1 MKIFKIIAA
10 SIICLAILTSCTGDS
25 SNVVIS
31 AEGTQSADISAN
43 MYNYWAST
51 SKANFIHSY
60 TDIKDTD
67 EFWQS
72 EYEEG
77 KTYAQY
83 LDSLVLEDI
92 KTTAVCLSL
101 YNEMRLSLTDSQREA
116 IDKNINGYLTEYAN
130 GNKNILNNALSA
142 YGANMTILRAVKEA
156 EAKRTL
162 VYDFLFSEGGEK
174 ALTAEDYEKYYQDN
188 YYRFQ
193 IIYIN
198 NKYEYV
204 LDEKGNYTTNADG
217 TYVTRALSGDSL
229 DQKNQTIKNVS
240 DKIAA
245 GEDFDLLY
253 NAYSEEKAYANGY
266 YFTAS
271 DSYTNAVFYKL
282 IGDIAAIEIG
292 ETVISE
298 YDSGTYIMKRLPLDE
313 GAWNQSIN
321 KDFFGSFK
329 AIASNAAFR
338 VFCAE
343 RFDKLT
349 IDTET
354 ISRYSVSRVKAN
366 DLF

>member
-1 MKIFKIIAA
+1 MKILKILAA
-10 SIICLAILTSCTGDS
+10 ALLCASLLASCTGDS

-51 SKANFIHSY
+51 SKANFMYSY
-60 TDIKDTD
+60 TDIEDTD

-101 YNEMRLSLTDSQREA
+101 YNEMRLSLTESQKKA
-116 IDKNINGYLTEYAN
+116 IDNTIDGYLTEYAG
-130 GNKNILNNALSA
+130 GNKNTLNSALSA
-142 YGANMTILRAVKEA
+142 YGANMTILRQVKEA

-162 VYDFLFSEGGEK
+162 VYDYLYSEGGEK
-174 ALTAEDYEKYYQDN
+174 ALTSRDYEKYYQDN
-188 YYRFQ
+188 YYHFQ

-204 LDEKGNYTTNADG
+204 LDADGNYTTNADG
-217 TYVTRALSGDSL
+217 TYVTRALSGDALEKKAQS
-229 DQKNQTIKNVS
+229 IKAVA
-240 DKIAA
+240 DGIAA
-245 GEDFDLLY
+245 GEDFDSLF
-253 NAYSEEKAYANGY
+253 NTYSEQKTYANGY

-271 DSYTNAVFYKL
+271 DSYSNAIFYKL
-282 IGDIAAIEIG
+282 IGDISEIEVG
-292 ETVISE
+292 ETVTSE

-313 GAWNQSIN
+313 GAWNQSVN
-321 KDFFGSFK
+321 KDFFNTFK
-329 AIASNAAFR
+329 TLASNAAFR
-338 VFCAE
+338 VFTAE
-343 RFDKLT
+343 QFERLSV
-349 IDTET
+349 DTEL
-354 ISRYSVSRVKAN
+354 ISKYSVAKVNSN

>member
-10 SIICLAILTSCTGDS
+10 TLVCLALLASCTGDS
-25 SNVVIS
+25 SDVVIS
-31 AEGTQSADISAN
+31 YDGTTSADISAN

-51 SKANFIHSY
+51 SKANFIYSY
-60 TDIKDTD
+60 TDIKDTE

-72 EYEEG
+72 EYEDG

-116 IDKNINGYLTEYAN
+116 IDKNIDGYLSEYAG
-130 GNKNILNNALSA
+130 GNKNTLNRALSA
-142 YGANMTILRAVKEA
+142 YGANMTILREIKEA

-174 ALTAEDYEKYYQDN
+174 ALSAEDYEKYYQDN
-188 YYRFQ
+188 YYHFQ

-204 LDEKGNYTTNADG
+204 LDDKGNYTTNADG
-217 TYVTRALSGDSL
+217 TYVTRALSGDAL
-229 DQKNQTIKNVS
+229 DKKNQSIKNVT
-240 DKIAA
+240 DGIEA
-245 GEDFDLLY
+245 GEDFDSLF
-253 NAYSEEKAYANGY
+253 NTYSEQKTYANGY

-271 DSYTNAVFYKL
+271 DSYANAVFYKL
-282 IGDIAAIEIG
+282 IADIAETEIG
-292 ETVISE
+292 ETVVSE

-313 GAWNQSIN
+313 NAWNQSIN
-321 KDFFGSFK
+321 KDFFNSFK
-329 AIASNAAFR
+329 TLAANAAFR

-343 RFDKLT
+343 QFDALT
-349 IDTET
+349 IDAEL
-354 ISRYSVSRVKAN
+354 ISKYSVSKIKAN

>member
-10 SIICLAILTSCTGDS
+10 MLTCVVLLASCTGDS
-25 SNVVIS
+25 INVVIS
-31 AEGTQSADISAN
+31 AKDTQSADITAN

-51 SKANFIHSY
+51 SKANFMHSY
-60 TDIKDTD
+60 TDIEDTD
-67 EFWQS
+67 EFWHS

-77 KTYAQY
+77 KTYAEY

-101 YNEMRLSLTDSQREA
+101 YNEMRLSLTESQREA
-116 IDKNINGYLTEYAN
+116 IDNTINGYLSEYAG
-130 GNKNILNNALSA
+130 GNKNTLNNALSA
-142 YGANMTILRAVKEA
+142 YGANMSILREVKEA

-174 ALTAEDYEKYYQDN
+174 ALRDEDYEKYYQEN
-188 YYRFQ
+188 YYHFQ

-204 LDEKGNYTTNADG
+204 LDSKGNYTTNADG
-217 TYVTRALSGDSL
+217 TYVTRALSGDAL
-229 DQKNQTIKNVS
+229 DAKNQSIKTVC

-245 GEDFDLLY
+245 GEDFDSLF
-253 NAYSEEKAYANGY
+253 NTYSEQKTYTNGY

-271 DSYTNAVFYKL
+271 DSYSNAVFYKL
-282 IGDIAAIEIG
+282 IGDISSIEEG
-292 ETVISE
+292 ETTVAE

-313 GAWNQSIN
+313 NAWNQSIN
-321 KDFFGSFK
+321 KDFFNSFETL
-329 AIASNAAFR
+329 AANAAFR
-338 VFCAE
+338 VFTSE
-343 RFDKLT
+343 QFDSLT
-349 IDTET
+349 IDTEF
-354 ISRYSVSRVKAN
+354 ISKYSVANVNAN

>member
-1 MKIFKIIAA
+1 MKILKIIAA
-10 SIICLAILTSCTGDS
+10 SLVCVALLASCTGDS

-31 AEGTQSADISAN
+31 YNGTQSANISAN

-51 SKANFIHSY
+51 SKANFIYSY
-60 TDIKDTD
+60 TDINDTA

-116 IDKNINGYLTEYAN
+116 IDKSIEGYLSEYAG
-130 GNKNILNNALSA
+130 GNKNTLNRALSA
-142 YGANMTILRAVKEA
+142 YGANMTILKEVKEA

-162 VYDFLFSEGGEK
+162 VYDYLFSDGGEK

-188 YYRFQ
+188 YYHFQ

-204 LDEKGNYTTNADG
+204 LDSDGNYTTNADG
-217 TYVTRALSGDSL
+217 TYVTRALSGDAL
-229 DQKNQTIKNVS
+229 NEKNQAIKNVS
-240 DKIAA
+240 DGIAA
-245 GEDFDLLY
+245 GEDFESLF
-253 NAYSEEKAYANGY
+253 NTYSEQKTYTNGY

-271 DSYTNAVFYKL
+271 DSYANAVFYKL
-282 IGDIAAIEIG
+282 IGDIAEIEIG
-292 ETVISE
+292 ETITSE

-313 GAWNQSIN
+313 NAWSQSEN
-321 KDFFGSFK
+321 KDFFNSFK
-329 AIASNAAFR
+329 TLASNAAFR

-343 RFDKLT
+343 RFDDLSV
-349 IDTET
+349 DTEL
-354 ISRYSVSRVKAN
+354 ISKYSVSKVLSN